1 MVYKLK
7 IEGFGMK
14 EFLENQLKMNIRIE
28 EASTNYDGLPLMYK
42 SLYRIY
48 TVSSNGV
55 EWLALEPQ
63 KNIGLSQLR
72 KNRAYL
78 EKMKQVNCVLFLEEA
93 TYYSTEKM
101 KEEGI
106 PFVLKGKEIFLPFLG
121 MLLSGNGQRMIKP
134 VHMIS
139 FLTQKI
145 LLIGLYE
152 EFDKATVTMIA
163 QKIAVSKMAVSKCFD
178 EIEYLGIDVMDAKG
192 KSRAITMNTG
202 KKACWDKIKPFLRTP
217 IIKKFYFEEDAGL
230 KIKAG
235 ISALSEYSML
245 SDNSYPTYAVTKQEL
260 SSSGIKGLKEVVR
273 GDTIGSVVYEVGY
286 HIDIIKSNVQ
296 DPLSVLLSIEDEMD
310 DERVE
315 GCTLEMLEEY
325 VW

>member
-1 MVYKLK
+1 MREY
-7 IEGFGMK
+7 
-14 EFLENQLKMNIRIE
+14 LEEQLKMNIMITE
-28 EASTNYDGLPLMYK
+28 DKNIYTGLPLIYK
-42 SLYRIY
+42 SLYKIY

-55 EWLALEPQ
+55 VWLALEP
-63 KNIGLSQLR
+63 KDKLGLSQLR

-93 TYYSTEKM
+93 TFYSVDKM

-106 PFVLKGKEIFLPFLG
+106 PYVLKGKEIFLPFLG
-121 MLLSGNGQRMIKP
+121 MLLSNNGQRIIKP
-134 VHMIS
+134 VHIIS

-163 QKIAVSKMAVSKCFD
+163 QKMDVSKMAVSKCFD
-178 EIEYLGIDVMDAKG
+178 EIEYLGIDVMDLKG
-192 KSRAITMNTG
+192 KSRAISMNMG
-202 KKACWDKIKPFLRTP
+202 KKACWEIIKPFLRTP
-217 IIKKFYFEEDAGL
+217 IIKRFVFEEDANL
-230 KIKAG
+230 QIKAG

-245 SDNSYPTYAVTKQEL
+245 ADNSYPTYAVTKQDL
-260 SSSGIKGLKEVVR
+260 SSSGIKELKEAVK
-273 GDTIGSVVYEVGY
+273 GDTIGSIVLEVGY
-286 HIDIIKSNVQ
+286 HIDTIKPHVQ

-315 GCTLEMLEEY
+315 GCSLEMLEEY

>member
-1 MVYKLK
+1 MREY
-7 IEGFGMK
+7 
-14 EFLENQLKMNIRIE
+14 LEEQLKMNIMITE
-28 EASTNYDGLPLMYK
+28 DKNIYKGLPLIYK
-42 SLYRIY
+42 SLYKIY

-55 EWLALEPQ
+55 VWLALEP
-63 KNIGLSQLR
+63 KDKLGLSQLR

-93 TYYSTEKM
+93 TFYSVDKM

-106 PFVLKGKEIFLPFLG
+106 PYVLKGKEIFLPFLG
-121 MLLSGNGQRMIKP
+121 MLLSNNGQRIIKP
-134 VHMIS
+134 VHIIS

-163 QKIAVSKMAVSKCFD
+163 QKMDVSKMAVSKCFD
-178 EIEYLGIDVMDAKG
+178 EIEYLGIDVMDLKG
-192 KSRAITMNTG
+192 KSRAISMNMG
-202 KKACWDKIKPFLRTP
+202 KKACWEIIKPFLRTP
-217 IIKKFYFEEDAGL
+217 IIKRFVLEEDANL
-230 KIKAG
+230 QIKAG

-245 SDNSYPTYAVTKQEL
+245 ADNSYPTYAVTKQDL
-260 SSSGIKGLKEVVR
+260 SSSGIKELKEAVK
-273 GDTIGSVVYEVGY
+273 GDTIGSIVLEVGY
-286 HIDIIKSNVQ
+286 HIDTIKPHVQ

-315 GCTLEMLEEY
+315 GCSLEMLEEY

>member
-1 MVYKLK
+1 MREY
-7 IEGFGMK
+7 
-14 EFLENQLKMNIRIE
+14 LEEQLKMNIMITE
-28 EASTNYDGLPLMYK
+28 DKNIYKGLPLIYK
-42 SLYRIY
+42 SLYKIY

-55 EWLALEPQ
+55 VWLALEP
-63 KNIGLSQLR
+63 KDKLGLSQLR

-93 TYYSTEKM
+93 TFYSVDKM

-106 PFVLKGKEIFLPFLG
+106 PYVLKGKEIFLPFLG
-121 MLLSGNGQRMIKP
+121 MLLSNNGQRIIKP
-134 VHMIS
+134 VHIIS

-163 QKIAVSKMAVSKCFD
+163 QKMDVSKMAVSKCFD
-178 EIEYLGIDVMDAKG
+178 EIEYLGIDVMDLKG
-192 KSRAITMNTG
+192 KSRAISMNMG
-202 KKACWDKIKPFLRTP
+202 KKACWEIIKPFLRTP
-217 IIKKFYFEEDAGL
+217 IIKRFVFEEDANL
-230 KIKAG
+230 QIKAG

-245 SDNSYPTYAVTKQEL
+245 ADNSYPTYAVTKQDL
-260 SSSGIKGLKEVVR
+260 SSSGIKELKEAVK
-273 GDTIGSVVYEVGY
+273 GDTIGSIVLEVGY
-286 HIDIIKSNVQ
+286 HIDTIKPHVQ

-315 GCTLEMLEEY
+315 GCSLEMLEEY